1 MTPAERLETALL
13 IATRCRREG
22 AEARAANIPYRDCPY
37 TEELERAAW
46 LDGWSRAAAA
56 STIARTLHP
65 DCPACQ
71 AGRMHAPEEWAKF
84 HPHAGE
90 GSTK

>member
-1 MTPAERLETALL
+1 MSDALEIAML
-13 IATRCRREG
+13 IVTRCRREG

-37 TEELERAAW
+37 TEELEQAGW

-56 STIARTLHP
+56 GTIARTLHP

-71 AGRMHAPEEWAKF
+71 ANRLHGGDEWAKF

-90 GSTK
+90 GHIK